1 MALNQSQ
8 FQLPTFER
16 PLKFFTP
23 EMQEL
28 HKARN
33 AQLSAKLVELN
44 GQLAEAQQAGDAQAV
59 AALNEQIWL
68 TNRLYGI
75 SGSVIGTV
83 AGLNKWQTPYSAW
96 CEYTGRTEHN
106 ARQSPAMEWGH
117 RLEETVA
124 QAYAD
129 KMGLIERGYHLVNQE
144 TVCSPEFPFLI
155 ASVDRLVIGPDAC
168 LDRILEVK
176 TASFN
181 YDTQERD
188 EDGSAVKAWGRG
200 NLYDAAGNLL
210 EQDSQVP
217 TTYLLQVMLY
227 MLVMKCPK
235 ADIAVLINTNDFR
248 IFTIDYDPAIARH
261 LVLTADDFW
270 CDHVLRDVAVE
281 MVESDAKQLTPV
293 NGASIEA
300 TPEMVD
306 HISALRDI
314 EVQLKALEDA
324 KKLHRD
330 AVAAFIGTN
339 ERMTLNGKSIATY
352 TMQKGRTSF
361 NQKAFA
367 ADNPDLYAQYTTQG
381 SSFRVL
387 RLSKLA

>member
-1 MALNQSQ
+1 MALNQTQ
-8 FQLPTFER
+8 FQLPTFNQ
-16 PLKFFTP
+16 PLKFFSP

-28 HKARN
+28 SCARN
-33 AQLSAKLVELN
+33 AKLSA
-44 GQLAEAQQAGDAQAV
+44 QI
-59 AALNEQIWL
+59 AALNTQLAGAQAAGDVQAAAAISEQLWL
-68 TNRLYGI
+68 TNRMFGI

-106 ARQSPAMEWGH
+106 TRQSSAMEWGH
-117 RLEETVA
+117 RLEPVVA

-129 KMGLIERGYHLVNQE
+129 KMRLSERGCRLIEQE
-144 TVCSPEFPFLI
+144 TVSSPEFPFLV

-168 LDRILEVK
+168 LDRILEIK

-181 YDTQERD
+181 YDTPERE
-188 EDGSAVKAWGRG
+188 EDGSTVKAWGRG

-227 MLVMKCPK
+227 MLVMKCPR

-261 LVLTADDFW
+261 LVATADNFW
-270 CDHVLRDVAVE
+270 CDHVLRDVPVAR
-281 MVESDAKQLTPV
+281 VESDVKQVTPV
-293 NGASIEA
+293 EGASIEA

-314 EVQLKALEDA
+314 EVKLKALEDT

-330 AVAAFIGTN
+330 AVAAFIGDN

-352 TMQKGRTSF
+352 TMQKGRTTF

-367 ADNPDLYAQYTTQG
+367 ADNPELYAKYTAQG
-381 SSFRVL
+381 SSYRVL

>member
-16 PLKFFTP
+16 PLKFFSP

-28 HKARN
+28 SRARN
-33 AQLSAKLVELN
+33 AKLSA
-44 GQLAEAQQAGDAQAV
+44 QI
-59 AALNEQIWL
+59 AALNTQLAGAQAAGDVQAAAAISEQLWL
-68 TNRLYGI
+68 TNRMFGI

-106 ARQSPAMEWGH
+106 TRQSSAMEWGH
-117 RLEETVA
+117 RLEPVVA

-129 KMGLIERGYHLVNQE
+129 KMRLAERGCRLIEQG
-144 TVCSPEFPFLI
+144 TVRSNEFPFLI

-188 EDGSAVKAWGRG
+188 EDGSAVKAWGKG
-200 NLYDAAGNLL
+200 NDYDAAGNLL
-210 EQDSQVP
+210 KKDSQVP

-235 ADIAVLINTNDFR
+235 ADVAVLINTNYFR
-248 IFTIDYDPAIARH
+248 VFTVDYDPDIARD
-261 LVLTADDFW
+261 LILTADDFW
-270 CDHVLRDVAVE
+270 CDHVLRDVPVE

-293 NGASIEA
+293 AKSAIEA
-300 TPEMVD
+300 TPEIVE
-306 HISALRDI
+306 HVNALRDI

-324 KKLHRD
+324 KKSHRD
-330 AVAAFIGTN
+330 ALTSYIGEN
-339 ERMTLNGKSIATY
+339 EQLTFNGKSVASY
-352 TMQKGRTSF
+352 GLQKGRMSF

-367 ADNPDLYAQYTTQG
+367 ADNPDLYAKYTTQG
-381 SSFRVL
+381 SSYRVL